1 MFCFCS
7 NLLFMQT
14 NLFASPASDVRA
26 IQSRL
31 RAVAGPIRDA
41 QRLDPV
47 SQFVRSF
54 IASRTHDRD
63 SWEAFM
69 RLTRRFESWEALA
82 DAPVAEIEALIQ
94 GVTHAQKKA
103 PELKAALR
111 AIRARAGELNCDFL
125 EALPVEQGLR
135 WLEAIHGVGRKIAA
149 ATLNFSTL
157 RRRAF
162 VVDTHVL
169 RVLKRFGFV
178 STSAEAAYD
187 AVMEAAEDM
196 NADDLYE
203 LHWHLKRLGQR
214 VCTSVHAHCGSCPLA
229 ADCLKRLEDGAGRSR
244 AA

>member
-1 MFCFCS
+1 
-7 NLLFMQT
+7 MQT
-14 NLFASPASDVRA
+14 NLFAGPASDVRA
-26 IQSRL
+26 IQNRL
-31 RAVAGPIRDA
+31 RAVAGPIRDD

-47 SQFVRSF
+47 GQFVRSF
-54 IASRTHDRD
+54 IACRTHDRD
-63 SWEAFM
+63 SWQAFM
-69 RLTRRFESWEALA
+69 RLSRRFESWDALA

-94 GVTHAQKKA
+94 GVTHAEKKA

-157 RRRAF
+157 RKRAF

-178 STSAEAAYD
+178 NGSAEAAYD
-187 AVMEAAEDM
+187 AVMAAAEGLS
-196 NADDLYE
+196 ADDLYE
-203 LHWHLKRLGQR
+203 LHWHLKRLAQR
-214 VCTSVHAHCGSCPLA
+214 LCTHAHAACGSCPLSA
-229 ADCLKRLEDGAGRSR
+229 SCLKRLEDGAGRSR